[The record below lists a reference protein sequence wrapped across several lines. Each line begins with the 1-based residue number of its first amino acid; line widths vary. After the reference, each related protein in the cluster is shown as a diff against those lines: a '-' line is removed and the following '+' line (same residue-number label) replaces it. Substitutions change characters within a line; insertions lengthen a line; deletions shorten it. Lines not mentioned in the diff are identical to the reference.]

1 VEVLEDFTRF
11 IEAKNIL
18 SADPA
23 GLKKL
28 AEAFRLEI

>member
-1 VEVLEDFTRF
+1 VEVPGDFKRF

-28 AEAFRLEI
+28 AEAFGL